1 MFIDTDRLHRNVLVA
16 GAAERV
22 VLDQLDHVA
31 HVLDQRLD
39 LGGDLLRT
47 PIGICRVQHLQNVP
61 ALVHVM
67 LRLDRRVGAPELVA
81 QAMERPSFE
90 REVDVRK
97 LARKAQLRLLVK
109 HEDKVRHRPLAHDHG
124 HNLHDDG
131 RLARAG
137 ATVQAQA
144 LVRVAHVVHY
154 GVLLVG
160 GVGARPGRRHRRLVV
175 HARSVHPCAT
185 ECVPNDGLAHFH
197 RLATNARAREAGRPR
212 VHDSV

>member
-97 LARKAQLRLLVK
+97 LARKAQLRLLYRK
-109 HEDKVRHRPLAHDHG
+109 REGGARMSEGAGEKQRYRPS
-124 HNLHDDG
+124 
-131 RLARAG
+131 RARGAAG
-137 ATVQAQA
+137 A
-144 LVRVAHVVHY
+144 VRQPKPTQE
-154 GVLLVG
+154 G
-160 GVGARPGRRHRRLVV
+160 
-175 HARSVHPCAT
+175 
-185 ECVPNDGLAHFH
+185 
-197 RLATNARAREAGRPR
+197 ATNRSTSPC
-212 VHDSV
+212 